1 MRSRTDYIL
10 GTDSRLFQNVAG
22 WDARHNTDH
31 YLVLGCLHR
40 AAPAAHSRYIGRRA
54 RFPIRPPS
62 TPDRVDCMFAE
73 PRQSIPRPPWQERHH
88 QAWISPETW
97 SLIVTMIAVQKWKDQ
112 QIYRPLNRAIKAMLQ
127 EDRRRRTAEA
137 GSAVESLLTFNPPLI
152 REAWIQM

>member
-1 MRSRTDYIL
+1 
-10 GTDSRLFQNVAG
+10 
-22 WDARHNTDH
+22 
-31 YLVLGCLHR
+31 
-40 AAPAAHSRYIGRRA
+40 
-54 RFPIRPPS
+54 
-62 TPDRVDCMFAE
+62 MFAE

-88 QAWISPETW
+88 QAWISPKTW